1 MTYKGMFEE
10 VEAADKVKEL
20 KKQLRK
26 IKADKAKGNADL
38 EKTIDILETDN
49 SIKDYEITRLK
60 ETIDMLKKQKK
71 ILQCSKDTRIFS
83 FLYSYGSEYEI

>member
-1 MTYKGMFEE
+1 MFEE

-71 ILQCSKDTRIFS
+71 ILQDSIRKH
-83 FLYSYGSEYEI
+83 G

>member
-1 MTYKGMFEE
+1 MTYEGMLDE
-10 VEAADKVKEL
+10 VEALDEVKKLKQQL
-20 KKQLRK
+20 KKL
-26 IKADKAKGNADL
+26 KADKARGDADL

-71 ILQCSKDTRIFS
+71 MLQDSIRKH
-83 FLYSYGSEYEI
+83 G